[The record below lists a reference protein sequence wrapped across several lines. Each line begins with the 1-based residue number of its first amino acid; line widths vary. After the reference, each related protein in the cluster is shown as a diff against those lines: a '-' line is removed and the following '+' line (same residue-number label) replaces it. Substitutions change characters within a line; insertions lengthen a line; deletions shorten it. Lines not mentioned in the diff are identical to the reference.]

1 MSAKKIKLKDYVKRL
16 NKLAE
21 ENPDAILIY
30 SSDDEGNN
38 YNEVHFEP
46 EIIYYSKK
54 EKEINDIPY
63 DGYVKAICV
72 N

>member
-1 MSAKKIKLKDYVKRL
+1 MSAKKIKLKDYIKRL

-38 YNEVHFEP
+38 YNEIHFEP
-46 EIIYYSKK
+46 EIIYYSK
-54 EKEINDIPY
+54 ENNEINDIEY
-63 DGYVKAICV
+63 DGYVKAICI